1 MDTVNSAADTA
12 PDDSASLDALVGE
25 LRRGEETWGAMSL
38 SARRDLLAALSEAV
52 REHAGEWVDAAC
64 AIKRLD
70 PGSPLV
76 GEEWISGPYALL
88 GGIGALSATLAA
100 LASGRSPVDG
110 FRLSRAPG
118 DRVAVRVLPHGP
130 FDRLLLHGFR
140 AEVWSEPG
148 VTAGRLKE
156 TAGLGQRTPEET
168 GGVGLVLGAG
178 NILSIAPLD
187 TLYELFAHNRVVL
200 LKLNPVT
207 DPLLPVLTKVF
218 ARFVELGLVRIVT
231 GGVDLGAAAVAHPG
245 IGHVHITGSVRSHD
259 TIVFGPGEEG
269 RERQARG
276 EALLDKPITSELGG
290 VSPTIVV
297 PGKWSKRDLA
307 YQAEHLVTQKLH
319 NNGYNC
325 IASQVLVLSEDW
337 PQKDDFLGALRA
349 AFAAAPPRPAYYPG
363 SDDRCRA
370 AVRDHPGTAERVAG
384 GSRVLLEVPADG
396 DVAFTEEYFAP
407 VLAVTSLPGRGR
419 EFLDRAAAFADERLS
434 GTLGANVVAHPR
446 TIRALGADFTHFVAA
461 LRYGTVAVNAWT
473 GVGYLTARATWGAFP
488 GHTLRDVQS
497 GIGTVHNGLLLDG
510 TERTVVHGPFR
521 PFPRSVLTGLFA
533 LSPRPPWF
541 VTHRTAATTGRRLT
555 AFAGRPS
562 WTGLPGI
569 FASALRG

>member
-1 MDTVNSAADTA
+1 MNTA
-12 PDDSASLDALVGE
+12 HDESTSLDTLVEE
-25 LRRGEETWGAMSL
+25 LRRGEETWAAMSL
-38 SARRDLLAALSEAV
+38 SARRDLLRVLSEAV
-52 REHAGEWVDAAC
+52 REHAREWVDTAC

-70 PGSPLV
+70 PGSHLA
-76 GEEWISGPYALL
+76 GEEWLSGPYALL
-88 GGIGALSATLAA
+88 SGIGALSETLAA
-100 LASGRSPVDG
+100 LAAGRSPLDG
-110 FRLSRAPG
+110 VRLSEAPG
-118 DRVAVRVLPHGP
+118 NRVAARVLPHNL
-130 FDRLLLHGFR
+130 FDRLLLNGFR

-148 VTAGRLKE
+148 MTAEQLRGS
-156 TAGLGQRTPEET
+156 AGLGQRTPTET

-231 GGVDLGAAAVAHPG
+231 GGVDLGSAAVAHPG
-245 IGHVHITGSVRSHD
+245 IAHVHITGSVKSHD
-259 TIVFGPGEEG
+259 AIVFGPGEEG

-276 EALLDKPITSELGG
+276 EARLAKPISSELGG

-307 YQAEHLVTQKLH
+307 FQAEHIATQKLH

-325 IASQVLVLSEDW
+325 IASQVLVVSDDW
-337 PQKDDFLGALRA
+337 PQKDEFLLALRG
-349 AFAAAPPRPAYYPG
+349 AFAAATARPAYYPG

-370 AVRDHPGTAERVAG
+370 ALADHPGTGERIAG
-384 GSRVLLEVPADG
+384 GSRVLLTVPAQG
-396 DVAFTEEYFAP
+396 DIAFTEEYFAP
-407 VLAVTSLPGRGR
+407 VLAVTALPGQGR
-419 EFLDRAAAFADERLS
+419 EFLDRAAAFVNERLS

-446 TIRALGADFTHFVAA
+446 TIRRLGDGFTRFVAG
-461 LRYGTVAVNAWT
+461 LHYGTVAVNAWT

-488 GHTLRDVQS
+488 GHTLQDAQS
-497 GIGTVHNGLLLDG
+497 GIGIVHNGLLLG
-510 TERTVVHGPFR
+510 GAERTVVRGPFR
-521 PFPRSVLTGLFA
+521 PFPRSVLTGQFT

-541 VTHRTAATTGRRLT
+541 VTNRTAAVTGRRLT
-555 AFAGRPS
+555 AFAGRPG
-562 WTGLPGI
+562 WAKLPGI